1 MFLTIFLLVLII
13 FVRTY
18 REHIKRK
25 KNIEKSAPMTPEA
38 LNWIRN
44 QKLELKKRKQEK
56 ENILRI
62 QEQMLIKENL
72 KLRNTLKHVGMHN
85 DLFE

>member
-1 MFLTIFLLVLII
+1 M
-13 FVRTY
+13 Y
-18 REHIKRK
+18 RKYRQHIKNK
-25 KNIEKSAPMTPEA
+25 NNIERSKPMTPEA

-62 QEQMLIKENL
+62 QEQTLIKENL
-72 KLRNTLKHVGMHN
+72 KLRNTLKHVGMHS